1 MEATANTRGRT
12 TRASAASDSH
22 RKQGD
27 AGATT
32 SALTKPGAAGFQANA
47 SPFSPYKNSPAP
59 KPSPRNAPKPSE
71 SSHQTSTP
79 PPSSS
84 TPAAPATASPAA
96 ATPQSAP
103 APSVASPG
111 PANKHALGP
120 NSPRSQPTSGAAPQL
135 AAPNAPA
142 PMRAPA
148 PQNTPQAQAKPVLAK
163 PPAASPSKP
172 ASPVPSAVKQE
183 EDPSSDD
190 RSATQGS
197 SQGKPRAGHLPNKQE
212 RPPGY
217 VHGNEGKN
225 RSPYKCNKC
234 GQPKKGHVCTSVL
247 VPPFLQTGT
256 SPMMKPNS
264 PVGPV
269 PMPQPKGPNA
279 AMPHGAVRAGG
290 AAPHEPAFYANWFD
304 MAVSSLDILRTSLVN
319 NQDKLATW
327 NELRACNAFVT
338 EAQTRI
344 RQFRESLRQSE
355 AQLKQRGIPVRVR
368 GVDPYAFEVHLMLPR
383 SLRKIRSGGG
393 GGPAAWPV

>member
-1 MEATANTRGRT
+1 MEGTANARGRT

-27 AGATT
+27 ASATA
-32 SALTKPGAAGFQANA
+32 SALTKPGAAGFQPNA

-59 KPSPRNAPKPSE
+59 KPSPRNAPKPPE
-71 SSHQTSTP
+71 SPNHSTSTP
-79 PPSSS
+79 PPSAS

-96 ATPQSAP
+96 ATPQTAP
-103 APSVASPG
+103 APSVASPV
-111 PANKHALGP
+111 PANKHALGT
-120 NSPRSQPTSGAAPQL
+120 NSSPRSQPTSGVAPQPAAPHV
-135 AAPNAPA
+135 AAPV
-142 PMRAPA
+142 RAPA
-148 PQNTPQAQAKPVLAK
+148 PQNTPQAHAK
-163 PPAASPSKP
+163 PPAPAAAAAKPPAPSPPKP
-172 ASPVPSAVKQE
+172 VSPVASAVKQE

-197 SQGKPRAGHLPNKQE
+197 SQGKLGPGQLPNQQD

-217 VHGNEGKN
+217 VHGNKDKN

-264 PVGPV
+264 PVGPTPV
-269 PMPQPKGPNA
+269 PQPKAP
-279 AMPHGAVRAGG
+279 MPHGAMRAGV
-290 AAPHEPAFYANWFD
+290 AVPHEPAFYANWFD

-319 NQDKLATW
+319 NQDKFATW
-327 NELRACNAFVT
+327 NELRACNAFVAD
-338 EAQTRI
+338 AQTRI

-368 GVDPYAFEVHLMLPR
+368 GVDPYAPLREPTRRCSPR
-383 SLRKIRSGGG
+383 
-393 GGPAAWPV
+393 